1 MSLET
6 VGCFL
11 VSPDPQP
18 QDIYYSFSKK
28 VLETFAFLFFV
39 AHPVLAS
46 ICLPAFCDL
55 YPSRSILLIF
65 RMLTSLYKHT
75 RVEAQSSTMYGTES
89 RSNGARTDEGG
100 LAHARLSLFNRG
112 ALDCIDRCQDK
123 NVPNKCAH
131 SITGNV
137 QVVDSGREAQK
148 VNALRLS
155 FPFT

>member
-1 MSLET
+1 MAEWLRAERSSWRPPRRPTEIDQIFGLFAAMMMM
-6 VGCFL
+6 FL
-11 VSPDPQP
+11 LLLV
-18 QDIYYSFSKK
+18 
-28 VLETFAFLFFV
+28 
-39 AHPVLAS
+39 
-46 ICLPAFCDL
+46 L

-75 RVEAQSSTMYGTES
+75 RVEAQNSTMYGTES
-89 RSNGARTDEGG
+89 GSNGARNDEGG